1 MRGRAQD
8 STIFPPQPLNLLAAH
23 LFAHV
28 AKLDEGH
35 AGAPDLEDW
44 DWLRVDEDLAELGVV
59 TLTTARAPT
68 PRLDV
73 TWREDTST
81 VWFRWEGGRGL
92 FFFQGGTIKTL
103 GPAQS
108 SQSCSAA
115 SRRR

>member
-8 STIFPPQPLNLLAAH
+8 STIFPPRPLNLLAAH

-73 TWREDTST
+73 TWRGD
-81 VWFRWEGGRGL
+81 
-92 FFFQGGTIKTL
+92 
-103 GPAQS
+103 AA
-108 SQSCSAA
+108 AA
-115 SRRR
+115 SFFCRGVGGYILPGQGR

>member
-1 MRGRAQD
+1 M
-8 STIFPPQPLNLLAAH
+8 SLLAAH

-44 DWLRVDEDLAELGVV
+44 DWLKVDEDLAELGGV

-73 TWREDTST
+73 TWRRDTSAA
-81 VWFRWEGGRGL
+81 WFRCRGVGGYIL
-92 FFFQGGTIKTL
+92 QGKGRY
-103 GPAQS
+103 
-108 SQSCSAA
+108 
-115 SRRR
+115 SR

>member
-35 AGAPDLEDW
+35 TGAPDLEDW

-73 TWREDTST
+73 TWRRDTSAA
-81 VWFRWEGGRGL
+81 WFRCRGVGGYILQGRG
-92 FFFQGGTIKTL
+92 
-103 GPAQS
+103 
-108 SQSCSAA
+108 
-115 SRRR
+115 R

>member
-1 MRGRAQD
+1 M
-8 STIFPPQPLNLLAAH
+8 NLLAAH

-73 TWREDTST
+73 TWREDTSAA
-81 VWFRWEGGRGL
+81 WFRWEGGRGL
-92 FFFQGGTIKTL
+92 HSTQMGSIVINKL
-103 GPAQS
+103 R
-108 SQSCSAA
+108 
-115 SRRR
+115 SRAGARGRYPWPVRFAYDA